1 MAETHKIRTNELLL
15 ASQRNCL
22 KELQEPP
29 FNSLELTTAI
39 HQEMKV
45 ATADRKYLLEKVL
58 NALEEANK
66 ANQNY
71 RHKLTVLEYHIHQ
84 ARHSGV

>member
-1 MAETHKIRTNELLL
+1 MTETDNTHTNELLL

-29 FNSLELTTAI
+29 FNSLELMTTI
-39 HQEMKV
+39 HQEIKTV
-45 ATADRKYLLEKVL
+45 PADRKYLLEKVL
-58 NALEEANK
+58 NALEEVSK

-84 ARHSGV
+84 VRHSGV

>member
-1 MAETHKIRTNELLL
+1 MTETDNTHTNELLL

-29 FNSLELTTAI
+29 FNNRELMAMM
-39 HQEMKV
+39 HHEMKT

-84 ARHSGV
+84 VRHSGV